1 MLEFSSSSLKE
12 QVLLDAEPSP
22 QPFVISILR
31 SNWVVS
37 DSVEVDIDN
46 LDPEGGTTAGTFSE
60 KFSL

>member
-1 MLEFSSSSLKE
+1 MLGFSSSSLKE

-22 QPFVISILR
+22 QAFVISILR
-31 SNWVVS
+31 SNWVAS
-37 DSVEVDIDN
+37 DILEVDIDN